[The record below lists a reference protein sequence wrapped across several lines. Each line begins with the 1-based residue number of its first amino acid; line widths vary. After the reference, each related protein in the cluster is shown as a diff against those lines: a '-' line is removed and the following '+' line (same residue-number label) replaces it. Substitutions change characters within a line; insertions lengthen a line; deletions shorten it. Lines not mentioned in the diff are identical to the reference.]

1 MRLEFELPV
10 VVRARHGRG
19 ATEKTVMGFVPHV
32 AEIAE
37 HEISEAPLS
46 LAYQQPGLDSPTMQ
60 RVEYRA
66 IDGNLYA
73 EVGTVASASAIAMS
87 MGSSNVPPFF
97 LGRKG
102 VVANLDKVMRQL
114 SSGRWQP
121 AKVLAPNSLVVHAVE
136 KRADYPFEPLMAMP
150 LQGDIEG
157 QVVPQIEAFDSVL
170 RDFVLIEGRAY
181 RREPEPLIRLYPD
194 GQWLSAGIERRGYAG
209 QQIRIPNALPRSVG
223 WFRLDDRGGL
233 AEEAEKIIA
242 EMGNPGPLNDRIS
255 RIEVYDRSVLRAS
268 PEGLAI
274 YDVADAMRRHFQAE
288 ISRDAAGE
296 EPGAV
301 VGRWLAEAPIR
312 DVGYFKAISG
322 KLRGD
327 PILDD
332 VSAELEEAFMAIAED
347 ETGEFD
353 NFTGTGRLKVFVREV
368 ARRWRD
374 RPVSMDFVGKPHG
387 LLF

>member
-10 VVRARHGRG
+10 VVRARHGR
-19 ATEKTVMGFVPHV
+19 AAAEKTVMGFVPHV

-37 HEISEAPLS
+37 SELRDAPLA
-46 LAYQQPGLDSPTMQ
+46 LAYQQPGLDSPSMQ

-66 IDGNLYA
+66 LDGHLWT
-73 EVGTVASASAIAMS
+73 EVGTVPSAPAVAMT
-87 MGSSNVPPFF
+87 MGSSEIPPFF
-97 LGRKG
+97 SGRKG
-102 VVANLDKVMRQL
+102 VAEKLDKVMRQL

-121 AKVLAPNSLVVHAVE
+121 AKVIAPNSLVVHAVE
-136 KRADYPFEPLMAMP
+136 KRADYRFEPLMAMP
-150 LQGDIEG
+150 LQGDVEG
-157 QVVPQIEAFDSVL
+157 QVVPQIEAFDTQL
-170 RDFVLIEGRAY
+170 RDFVLIDGRVY

-194 GQWLSAGIERRGYAG
+194 GQWLSAGVERRGYARR
-209 QQIRIPNALPRSVG
+209 QIRTPNALPRSVG
-223 WFRLDDRGGL
+223 WFRLDDRSGL
-233 AEEAEKIIA
+233 AEEAEIIIA
-242 EMGNPGPLNDRIS
+242 AMGDPGPLNDRIS

-268 PEGLAI
+268 PEGHAI

-288 ISRDAAGE
+288 ISRNADGE

-301 VGRWLAEAPIR
+301 IGRWLAEAPIR

-332 VSAELEEAFMAIAED
+332 VPTELEEAFMAIAED
-347 ETGEFD
+347 ETGKFA
-353 NFTGTGRLKVFVREV
+353 NFTGTGRLRVFAREV

-374 RPVSMDFVGKPHG
+374 RPVSMDFVGKVPS